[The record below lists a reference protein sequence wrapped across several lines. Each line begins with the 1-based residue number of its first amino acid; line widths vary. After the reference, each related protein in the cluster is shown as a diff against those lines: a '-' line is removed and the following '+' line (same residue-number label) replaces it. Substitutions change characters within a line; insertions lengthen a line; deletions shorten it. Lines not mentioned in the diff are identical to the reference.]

1 MEMSKEMQE
10 KILEFQ
16 QVQEQARIV
25 VSQKLRI
32 DIELKSAKKA
42 LKELEKMGK
51 GKVHKAVGNVLIE
64 TDKDSTMKELKDTMD
79 TLELNLKTLE
89 KQETTLKNKLK
100 SLQDR
105 LQGVLT
111 GGKGG

>member
-1 MEMSKEMQE
+1 MEMSKEMQK
-10 KILEFQ
+10 KIMEFQ

-25 VSQKLRI
+25 VAQKLRM

-42 LKELEKMGK
+42 LEELEKMGK

-64 TDKDSTMKELKDTMD
+64 TDKESTIKELKETID
-79 TLELNLKTLE
+79 TLELNLKSLE

-105 LQGVLT
+105 LQGVIS
-111 GGKGG
+111 GEKGG